1 MVQDDFD
8 NSDFETIVQ
17 NAVIYGTG
25 VLVMDFKNGDLLTR
39 VVPIEEYTELGEQL
53 KWIQQNTKANDD
65 S

>member
-53 KWIQQNTKANDD
+53 KWVDQNTKEVR
-65 S
+65 